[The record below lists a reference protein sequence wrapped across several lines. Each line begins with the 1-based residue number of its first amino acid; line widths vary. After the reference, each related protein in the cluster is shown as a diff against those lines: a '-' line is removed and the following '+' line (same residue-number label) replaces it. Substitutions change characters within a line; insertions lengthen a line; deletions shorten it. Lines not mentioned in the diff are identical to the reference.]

1 MLRIA
6 LFFSA
11 LALLLSWLLPSH
23 FSPWATA
30 YQELLVAIS
39 LVLALWSLASVR
51 HHVKTPIASLFI
63 LLIVAIPLVQYLSG
77 LILFAGD
84 VWFATSYIAALAIS
98 VAVAY
103 NFQQTDSK
111 LLSFEF
117 ATGLAWIIL
126 LGSLASTILA
136 LYQWLGLN
144 SSQWIFVLA
153 PGSRPSANIAQ
164 PNNLATL
171 LGMGL
176 ASLIYLFE
184 QKKLSSFTSALC
196 AVLLLLGITLTQS
209 RTPWLIAVFILVF
222 WAWQRQRLSL
232 RLSNWHMISWVGLY
246 AVMLFA
252 LPLLAEL
259 LHLSTS
265 SPIERVQ
272 QMSRLG
278 LYNQFIHAILQGPW
292 YGYGWNQVF
301 TAQASVALEHFHHEP
316 TLYTHNVLLDL
327 LIWNGP
333 VFGSLIIFGA
343 AVWLWK
349 LLTQAR
355 SLTATFAWLALS
367 FFIFHS
373 MLEYPHAYLFFLIP
387 AGLLLG
393 ILQASIAQPTKTLAL
408 PRWLVVIAASLG
420 TVFILL
426 AWRDYGLIEQEHQ
439 ASVLE
444 KHSEFIAKEDQAI
457 SNIYLLTHMRE
468 YIYFIRLPLQSGY
481 SDTQLNE
488 LKDIVTRYPH
498 FYFLLK
504 SAYILAL
511 NDQVDEAYH
520 NLLIIP
526 GLQSS
531 EKLEQALTYLLDQS
545 TEQPKL
551 LPLLK
556 LFNIQPEA
564 STDAQ

>member
-1 MLRIA
+1 MTRVTL
-6 LFFSA
+6 LLSA
-11 LALLLSWLLPSH
+11 LALLLSWILPSH
-23 FSPWATA
+23 FRPWATA
-30 YQELLVAIS
+30 YQELLAAIA
-39 LVLALWSLASVR
+39 LVLALWSLTSVR
-51 HHVKTPIASLFI
+51 NQVKTPVASSFI
-63 LLIVAIPLVQYLSG
+63 LLIAIIPLVQYLSG
-77 LILFAGD
+77 TIFFSGD

-98 VAVAY
+98 ITVAY
-103 NFQQTDSK
+103 NFQRTDNK

-126 LGSLASTILA
+126 LGSLASTVLA
-136 LYQWLGLN
+136 LYQWFGLN

-184 QKKLSSFTSALC
+184 QKKLSSFISVLFA
-196 AVLLLLGITLTQS
+196 ALLLLGITLTQS
-209 RTPWLIAVFILVF
+209 RTSWLVAVFILFF

-232 RLSNWHMISWVGLY
+232 RLTNWHMISWVGIY

-252 LPLLAEL
+252 MPLLAEL

-301 TAQASVALEHFHHEP
+301 TAQASVTLEHFHHEP

-333 VFGSLIIFGA
+333 VLGSLIIIGS

-349 LLTQAR
+349 LLTQAH

-393 ILQASIAQPTKTLAL
+393 VLQASIAQPAKTLAL

-481 SDTQLNE
+481 SDAQLNE

-520 NLLIIP
+520 NLLIIS

-531 EKLEQALTYLLDQS
+531 KKLEQALTYLLDQS

-556 LFNIQPEA
+556 LFNIQPETSA
-564 STDAQ
+564 DAQ

>member
-11 LALLLSWLLPSH
+11 FTLLLSWLLPSH
-23 FSPWATA
+23 FRPWPTA
-30 YQELLVAIS
+30 YQELLAAIAM
-39 LVLALWSLASVR
+39 VLALWSIVSLKSKSQLPLAGF
-51 HHVKTPIASLFI
+51 LI
-63 LLIVAIPLVQYLSG
+63 LLISSIPWLQYFSG
-77 LILFAGD
+77 VVLFTGD
-84 VWFATSYIAALAIS
+84 AWLATAYISALAIS
-98 VAVAY
+98 MIIAFNLQRLDTSV
-103 NFQQTDSK
+103 
-111 LLSFEF
+111 LSFNF
-117 ATGLAWIIL
+117 STALAWVIL
-126 LGSLASTILA
+126 LGSLLSTGLA
-136 LYQWLGLN
+136 LYQWLDFSN
-144 SSQWIFVLA
+144 SSLVFALK
-153 PGSRPSANIAQ
+153 PGSRPTANLAQ

-184 QKKLSSFTSALC
+184 QRKLPKLTTVVFSC
-196 AVLLLLGITLTQS
+196 LLLLGMTLSQS
-209 RTPWLIAVFILVF
+209 RTPWLVAVFILVF
-222 WAWQRQRLSL
+222 WAWQRRHLSL
-232 RLSNWHMISWVGLY
+232 RITNLQM
-246 AVMLFA
+246 AVWAGVYITMLFA
-252 LPLLAEL
+252 VPLLAEL
-259 LHLSTS
+259 FGLSVS
-265 SPIERVQ
+265 SPVDRAQ

-278 LYNQFIHAILQGPW
+278 LYNQFVQAILQSPW

-301 TAQASVALEHFHHEP
+301 TAQASVALEYFHHEP

-333 VFGSLIIFGA
+333 ILGSLIIFGA
-343 AVWLWK
+343 AIWLWK

-393 ILQASIAQPTKTLAL
+393 VLQASIAQPTKTLAL
-408 PRWLVVIAASLG
+408 PRWLIVIAASLG
-420 TVFILL
+420 SVFILL

-444 KHSEFIAKEDQAI
+444 KHSQFIAKEDQAI

-481 SDTQLNE
+481 SDAQLNE

-531 EKLEQALTYLLDQS
+531 EKIEQALTYLLHKS